1 MILYFLFIIYHLLFF
16 AFLGLTSL
24 GIATASRPIA
34 HRKRIKLL
42 AKSFTNDEVR
52 DTLTAEI
59 NHYNTPLGSAQ
70 MTPSTGLGFFRGQNL
85 GQSQNSNQN
94 DNLNQN
100 QNQSRGQIDKI
111 LQTSRSTSTN
121 NKTEMKS
128 LSTDVFGNEKNDK
141 NFKSNDSNIDS
152 DKLNFNNLSN
162 IKIVNWGDD
171 STECSAMERS
181 FGVVPEL
188 PQLLSLSQPSS
199 LPFFNLPN
207 ISNNNNSNNANNN
220 DYNSNNSGNNFNN
233 YNGNGNNNNND
244 IDFRLLSSSKKNKIN
259 ATLQEIILLSDRLG
273 VESSLLPPVAPIC
286 IRGK

>member
-1 MILYFLFIIYHLLFF
+1 M
-16 AFLGLTSL
+16 TSI

-42 AKSFTNDEVR
+42 AKSFTNEEVR

-70 MTPSTGLGFFRGQNL
+70 MTPSTALGFFRGQS
-85 GQSQNSNQN
+85 QSQG
-94 DNLNQN
+94 
-100 QNQSRGQIDKI
+100 QNQSSGQDKI
-111 LQTSRSTSTN
+111 LQTSRNTSN
-121 NKTEMKS
+121 NSKTEMKS
-128 LSTDVFGNEKNDK
+128 LSTDVFSNDRNDK
-141 NFKSNDSNIDS
+141 FNKSNDSNNDG

-162 IKIVNWGDD
+162 IKIINWGDD

-233 YNGNGNNNNND
+233 YNGNGNNNNNND

-259 ATLQEIILLSDRLG
+259 ATLQDIILLSDRLG